1 MQIVVGIVTI
11 SDRAS
16 AGEYKDFGGPALKEA
31 AQKAGWEILSEA
43 VVPDD
48 AARIQEAIRS
58 FSQQGCGLI
67 LTTGGTGV
75 GPRDVTP
82 EAILA
87 IMRVE
92 LPGFGEV
99 MRAESMKMTPNS
111 ILSRILA
118 AIIDLS
124 LVIALP
130 GKPSG
135 AVEFLGFVQGAIPH
149 GVALAQRVPTACC
162 SGAGRSVAQRR
173 SPRERFAQRPE
184 SFASVWPN
192 QKPHQSSTVFGEMRG
207 FRPTGYFVAC
217 EIGIIDRALFDIT

>member
-48 AARIQEAIRS
+48 AAHIQEAIRS

-82 EAILA
+82 EAIRA

-111 ILSRILA
+111 ILSRSLA

-135 AVEFLGFVQGAIPH
+135 AVECLGFVRGAIPH
-149 GVALAQRVPTACC
+149 GVALAQRVPTSC
-162 SGAGRSVAQRR
+162 
-173 SPRERFAQRPE
+173 
-184 SFASVWPN
+184 
-192 QKPHQSSTVFGEMRG
+192 
-207 FRPTGYFVAC
+207 
-217 EIGIIDRALFDIT
+217 